1 MGIIITILIALIC
14 YLFLCFKK
22 ESKKTTKRNTNND
35 LSKLNLL
42 RYRDVSFPALNQKP
56 KKENK
61 VENDNVRKIYPKQ
74 SKVPYLLL
82 NIIYFDQEWELTER
96 DIQVFKF
103 KSHFSEGSINAF
115 CFLREDQR
123 TFHIS
128 EIQQCID
135 LQTGELIIDV
145 RKFICDFYDR
155 PYVPSVPREDYSRD
169 MALLVE
175 FKNEHGIFE
184 KRRLLFGKRFNQNDG
199 LLKAWWIDNPDE
211 NDRRQTVIDLNDIA
225 KITDLR
231 TLKVVTDK
239 RQFMLD
245 FLAS

>member
-1 MGIIITILIALIC
+1 
-14 YLFLCFKK
+14 
-22 ESKKTTKRNTNND
+22 
-35 LSKLNLL
+35 
-42 RYRDVSFPALNQKP
+42 
-56 KKENK
+56 
-61 VENDNVRKIYPKQ
+61 
-74 SKVPYLLL
+74 
-82 NIIYFDQEWELTER
+82 
-96 DIQVFKF
+96 
-103 KSHFSEGSINAF
+103 
-115 CFLREDQR
+115 
-123 TFHIS
+123 
-128 EIQQCID
+128 
-135 LQTGELIIDV
+135 
-145 RKFICDFYDR
+145 
-155 PYVPSVPREDYSRD
+155 

-239 RQFMLD
+239 QQFMLD